1 MTKSLQDAARHL
13 RAGLQ
18 QATLGLVGREPL
30 AELIVLAAVAQ
41 EHLLVIG
48 PPGTGK
54 SAVVRRV
61 ARMLGGHYFEY
72 LLGRFTEPSE
82 LFGTVDLQ
90 KLREGTVETDVT
102 GMLPE
107 ADVAFLDEVFLGST
121 AILNTLLGVLNERR
135 FRRGHTQLACPL
147 RVCVGAANALPDD
160 EALAAFAD
168 RFLLHAFIEPVA
180 DAQLES
186 LLQGGWQSDFA
197 ATDDAHALASLDLLS
212 AQLRNVRLDA
222 VRPALAEAIRKLR
235 AAGVRLS
242 DRRIVKA
249 QRLVAAAAVLAG
261 RLEAAP
267 TDLWPLFYALP
278 TQAAQLQARDALREL
293 FALAEH
299 PHLHYAVEAATLQP
313 RSRTARLVEA
323 AQECLATEA
332 GTLEAADDATG
343 ARLEAL
349 LREIDANFASD
360 QLPADLA
367 PLREQ
372 LRARLRVAEALRAT
386 QSLQMVDGPAPA
398 QG

>member
-1 MTKSLQDAARHL
+1 MNALQDAARHL
-13 RAGLQ
+13 RAAIQ
-18 QATLGLVGREPL
+18 TATTGLVGREPL

-41 EHLLVIG
+41 EHLLVVG
-48 PPGTGK
+48 PPGTAK

-61 ARMLGGHYFEY
+61 AQALGGRYFEY

-82 LFGTVDLQ
+82 LFGPVDLR

-168 RFLLHAFIEPVA
+168 RFLLHAFVEPVA

-186 LLQGGWQSDFA
+186 LLQGGWRSDFA
-197 ATDDAHALASLDLLS
+197 GVDNVGAMAPLDLLS
-212 AQLRNVRLDA
+212 RHLREVDMDG
-222 VRPALAEAIRKLR
+222 VRPALADAIRKLR
-235 AAGVRLS
+235 AAGIRLS

-261 RLEAAP
+261 RLDARP
-267 TDLWPLFYALP
+267 TDLWPLLYALP
-278 TQAAQLQARDALREL
+278 TQAGQQQARDALSDL
-293 FALAEH
+293 FAQAEH
-299 PHLHYAVEAATLQP
+299 PHLYHAVEEATLQP
-313 RSRTARLVEA
+313 RSRAARLLESA
-323 AQECLATEA
+323 RACLATPEDGA
-332 GTLEAADDATG
+332 PELPAAP
-343 ARLEAL
+343 RLEAV
-349 LREIDANFASD
+349 LREIDANFAPD
-360 QLPADLA
+360 QLPEELA
-367 PLREQ
+367 SLREQ
-372 LRARLRVAEALRAT
+372 LRTRLRVAEALASDRLT
-386 QSLQMVDGPAPA
+386 LQ
-398 QG
+398 